1 METDLDVDL
10 DWDLL
15 DFMKNQG
22 LDLGKQN
29 IQKGGVCA
37 FIYFVK
43 IISMNWKRRKSKL
56 TKICAS
62 KSFSQT

>member
-43 IISMNWKRRKSKL
+43 IISMNWKRRKSN
-56 TKICAS
+56 
-62 KSFSQT
+62 